1 LHKHMQREE
10 KVAAYVTQSTTC
22 VRKAEPEAY
31 SARRNREQKQKKKKE
46 EIIRRSILCIVLAAI
61 RAGATMLRCK
71 ITITLLCVL
80 LIGHQVHAVV
90 NKAQSQALANN
101 DEENPNEIKA
111 DKRISN
117 YGPPSDDYGPPIG
130 SSIKG
135 PAPVYGPPELVGDQG
150 PTPIYPP
157 PPPDLPPPIY
167 GPPLASY
174 GPPRNIKPLH
184 SPPKQSFGGPPLSI
198 LPSKLNFGSLKL
210 HYGPPKQHYG
220 PPHSFGSF
228 RPPKPQYGP
237 PLKFTSNQYIAV
249 GSSGLGPTKS
259 AHGPPVPFDTYGVPP
274 QKLAVQFSSQP
285 SDNYGPPP
293 PPSFGVLVPE
303 AEYGPPAA
311 DLYRPPV
318 PPPGVPAPP
327 TPPDIKYD
335 GWQPIA
341 GLANQQPTNIY
352 GPPSEEHKV
361 IDGSSLGLQ
370 LPQSTSNVI
379 ENPNVPSDSYGV
391 PIHSPEAQD
400 LKTSVKSSSN
410 DNKGLPPPPLP
421 EYEPFHNE
429 SPPRKEPP
437 LKDIQG
443 GVNLQYEVPKVEPV
457 SSIVKTVGFELLP
470 TNPSL
475 TSDLTAGLPTL
486 KLPLLDAG
494 ASSNFGNGVSHALQN
509 LGNDLS
515 SNSYGPPPLS
525 GISFGKLNS
534 IESGIPLPPPPP
546 VLDSYGAPPLSSHS
560 PNGPYPAAEAGRASS
575 FSSFGLHGNL
585 LFKQSL
591 QHYRPPGSFR
601 HPPSSLPGSLIPPRN
616 REPIKFKESIPSGL
630 LTNLNRYLPP
640 LRHAELAKAPKTYLP
655 PLSFEQQLPI
665 HNAAVAF
672 KGLPSVSFNSP
683 MAAPNAHYGTPLS
696 FGDFNTPAPVLT
708 YGAPNFGPASSFVSS
723 STGFGNNLYDV
734 VGNVITTTYGTPV
747 VNLPLS
753 TGGGHDCGLSQQT
766 GATRYSFEDL
776 AGHSLNVGSHGP
788 SFGAALPEATPNQ
801 NPLFNVEHS
810 LSNTLSGLDNV
821 QSVGQLSLQNFEQ
834 PKTNLKDSYGSSIGV
849 SYAAHE
855 NTDSVVSSD
864 HSQSNVLSAPPAE
877 QLQDSFSSNV
887 RFQQQNNGIRA
898 EALTASGFGLSQA
911 KSLAANE
918 VDASQFLNTHAGSEA
933 LSLVKGLTANADGFE
948 VQGSKGTYTL
958 QIQAADGGLG
968 TENSDGSI
976 RHDQV
981 LSNGLLQDIL
991 AAIEQGSEQ
1000 GQVQVQGH
1008 PEEQQLQHVYSNLP
1022 QTGNT
1027 EVPKGHYITVEQN
1040 DQRKDSNGLL
1050 GQPGDNTEAES
1061 SRGISTKNEGVA
1073 LFFNSQYGDSRKE
1086 IRSVNATVA
1095 SDDGKNAS
1103 ER

>member
-1 LHKHMQREE
+1 
-10 KVAAYVTQSTTC
+10 
-22 VRKAEPEAY
+22 
-31 SARRNREQKQKKKKE
+31 
-46 EIIRRSILCIVLAAI
+46 
-61 RAGATMLRCK
+61 
-71 ITITLLCVL
+71 ITIALFCVL

-90 NKAQSQALANN
+90 NKAQSQELANKE
-101 DEENPNEIKA
+101 EENPNEIKA

-157 PPPDLPPPIY
+157 PPPDIPPPIY

-184 SPPKQSFGGPPLSI
+184 GPPKQSFGPP

-210 HYGPPKQHYG
+210 HYGPPKQHHG
-220 PPHSFGSF
+220 PPYSFGSF
-228 RPPKPQYGP
+228 RLPKPQYGP

-249 GSSGLGPTKS
+249 GSSGLGPTKP
-259 AHGPPVPFDTYGVPP
+259 AHGPTIPVPFDTYGVPP

-293 PPSFGVLVPE
+293 PPSFGVVPE
-303 AEYGPPAA
+303 SQYGPPAG
-311 DLYRPPV
+311 DLHRPPV

-341 GLANQQPTNIY
+341 GLANQPTNIY
-352 GPPSEEHKV
+352 GPPSEEHKI

-370 LPQSTSNVI
+370 LPQSANNVI

-391 PIHSPEAQD
+391 PIHNPEAQD
-400 LKTSVKSSSN
+400 LKTSVKSNSN

-429 SPPRKEPP
+429 SPPKKEPQ
-437 LKDIQG
+437 KDIQG
-443 GVNLQYEVPKVEPV
+443 GINLQYEVPKVEPL
-457 SSIVKTVGFELLP
+457 SIVKTVGFELLP

-486 KLPLLDAG
+486 KLPLLDTG
-494 ASSNFGNGVSHALQN
+494 FNSNFGNGHSHAFQN

-515 SNSYGPPPLS
+515 LSLNEPSNSYGPPLS
-525 GISFGKLNS
+525 SVSFGKLNS
-534 IESGIPLPPPPP
+534 IESGIPLPPPAF
-546 VLDSYGAPPLSSHS
+546 DSYGAPPLSSYS
-560 PNGPYPAAEAGRASS
+560 PNGI
-575 FSSFGLHGNL
+575 
-585 LFKQSL
+585 
-591 QHYRPPGSFR
+591 
-601 HPPSSLPGSLIPPRN
+601 LIPPRN

-640 LRHAELAKAPKTYLP
+640 LRHTELAKTPKTYLS

-665 HNAAVAF
+665 HTAPVAF
-672 KGLPSVSFNSP
+672 KKLPSVSLNSP
-683 MAAPNAHYGTPLS
+683 MAAPNAQYGTPLS
-696 FGDFNTPAPVLT
+696 FADFNTPAPVLT

-723 STGFGNNLYDV
+723 SAGFGSNLYD
-734 VGNVITTTYGTPV
+734 GISNAITTTYGTPV

-753 TGGGHDCGLSQQT
+753 TGGGHDCGLQQT
-766 GATRYSFEDL
+766 GPGTRYSFEDL
-776 AGHSLNVGSHGP
+776 GSHSLNIEP
-788 SFGAALPEATPNQ
+788 SFGAALPAGLNQ
-801 NPLFNVEHS
+801 NSLFKVDS
-810 LSNTLSGLDNV
+810 LSNALSGLDNT
-821 QSVGQLSLQNFEQ
+821 QSVGQLSLQNFDQ

-849 SYAAHE
+849 SYTAPG
-855 NTDSVVSSD
+855 NVDNVVSSD
-864 HSQSNVLSAPPAE
+864 HSQSTNVLSELPAV
-877 QLQDSFSSNV
+877 QSQH
-887 RFQQQNNGIRA
+887 
-898 EALTASGFGLSQA
+898 SQA
-911 KSLAANE
+911 KNLAANE
-918 VDASQFLNTHAGSEA
+918 VDASQFLNTHEGSDA
-933 LSLVKGLTANADGFE
+933 LSLVKGLTANGDGFE

-991 AAIEQGSEQ
+991 AAIEQPEQ
-1000 GQVQVQGH
+1000 GQIQVQGH

-1022 QTGNT
+1022 QAGDT
-1027 EVPKGHYITVEQN
+1027 EVHKGHYITVEQN
-1040 DQRKDSNGLL
+1040 NQRKDSNALL

-1061 SRGISTKNEGVA
+1061 NKEISTKKEGVA

-1086 IRSVNATVA
+1086 IRSVTKNENVA
-1095 SDDGKNAS
+1095 AVFSNDGKNAS
-1103 ER
+1103 ETKSS

>member
-1 LHKHMQREE
+1 M
-10 KVAAYVTQSTTC
+10 
-22 VRKAEPEAY
+22 
-31 SARRNREQKQKKKKE
+31 
-46 EIIRRSILCIVLAAI
+46 
-61 RAGATMLRCK
+61 
-71 ITITLLCVL
+71 TITLLCVL

-90 NKAQSQALANN
+90 NKAQSQALANKE
-101 DEENPNEIKA
+101 EENPNGIKA
-111 DKRISN
+111 DERISN

-130 SSIKG
+130 SGIKG
-135 PAPVYGPPELVGDQG
+135 PVPVYGPPELVGDQG

-157 PPPDLPPPIY
+157 PPPDLPPPVY

-184 SPPKQSFGGPPLSI
+184 SPPKQSFGPPLSP

-220 PPHSFGSF
+220 PPYSFGSF
-228 RPPKPQYGP
+228 RLPKPQYGP

-249 GSSGLGPTKS
+249 GSSGLGPTKP
-259 AHGPPVPFDTYGVPP
+259 AHGPPIPVPFDTYGVPP

-285 SDNYGPPP
+285 SNNYGPP
-293 PPSFGVLVPE
+293 SLGVVPE
-303 AEYGPPAA
+303 AQYGPPAG

-341 GLANQQPTNIY
+341 GLANQQSTNIY
-352 GPPSEEHKV
+352 RPPSEEYKI
-361 IDGSSLGLQ
+361 IDGSSFGLQ
-370 LPQSTSNVI
+370 LPQSTNNVI

-400 LKTSVKSSSN
+400 LKTSVKSGSN
-410 DNKGLPPPPLP
+410 DNKGLPPPLLP

-429 SPPRKEPP
+429 SPPRKEPSH
-437 LKDIQG
+437 KDVQG
-443 GVNLQYEVPKVEPV
+443 GINLQYEVPKVEPL
-457 SSIVKTVGFELLP
+457 SNVKTVGFELLP

-494 ASSNFGNGVSHALQN
+494 VNSNFGNGDSHAFQN

-515 SNSYGPPPLS
+515 LNGPFSNSYGPPPLPS
-525 GISFGKLNS
+525 IPFGKLNS
-534 IESGIPLPPPPP
+534 IESGIPLPPPPA
-546 VLDSYGAPPLSSHS
+546 LDSYGAPPPSSYS

-585 LFKQSL
+585 LFKQNL
-591 QHYRPPGSFR
+591 QHYRPPGPFR
-601 HPPSSLPGSLIPPRN
+601 HSPPLPGTLIPPRN

-640 LRHAELAKAPKTYLP
+640 LRHVELAKTPKTYLP
-655 PLSFEQQLPI
+655 PLSAEQQLPI
-665 HNAAVAF
+665 HNAPAAF
-672 KGLPSVSFNSP
+672 KKLPSISLNSP
-683 MAAPNAHYGTPLS
+683 MAAPNAQYGTPLS

-723 STGFGNNLYDV
+723 STGLGNNLYDGI
-734 VGNVITTTYGTPV
+734 GNAITTTYGTPV

-753 TGGGHDCGLSQQT
+753 TGGGHDCGFNQQT
-766 GATRYSFEDL
+766 GPGTRYSFEDL
-776 AGHSLNVGSHGP
+776 GSHSLNVGPHGP
-788 SFGAALPEATPNQ
+788 SFGAALATGLSQ
-801 NPLFNVEHS
+801 NSLFKVDS
-810 LSNTLSGLDNV
+810 LSNALSGLDNT
-821 QSVGQLSLQNFEQ
+821 QSVSQLSLQDFDQ

-849 SYAAHE
+849 SYAAPE
-855 NTDSVVSSD
+855 STDNVVSSD
-864 HSQSNVLSAPPAE
+864 HSQSTEIANMLAAPPAV
-877 QLQDSFSSNV
+877 QSQNSFPSNAH
-887 RFQQQNNGIRA
+887 FQQENNGIRA
-898 EALTASGFGLSQA
+898 EALTAGLDLSRA
-911 KSLAANE
+911 KNLAANE
-918 VDASQFLNTHAGSEA
+918 VDAGQFLNTHEGGEA
-933 LSLVKGLTANADGFE
+933 LSLVKGLTANGDGFE

-991 AAIEQGSEQ
+991 AAIEQPEQ
-1000 GQVQVQGH
+1000 GRIQVQGH

-1040 DQRKDSNGLL
+1040 NQRKDSNELL
-1050 GQPGDNTEAES
+1050 GQPGDNTETES
-1061 SRGISTKNEGVA
+1061 NKEISTKKEGVA

-1086 IRSVNATVA
+1086 IRSVTKNENVATVP

-1103 ER
+1103 ETKSS